1 MLNRFR
7 ADLGL
12 KIFKVFRLL
21 RQPKTH
27 FGNQQDH
34 DTYRHQLPTFIRM
47 DYEIFLPSSY
57 KLLWSCLGG
66 TMELLWSCLGAIA

>member
-21 RQPKTH
+21 GQAKTH

-34 DTYRHQLPTFIRM
+34 DTYRHRLPPYIRINM
-47 DYEIFLPSSY
+47 KYFCHHHLCYYGVDWEEP
-57 KLLWSCLGG
+57 WS
-66 TMELLWSCLGAIA
+66 